1 MDFNELSKKD
11 AEAALKDELEYL
23 KTTIPVDLKAAAGE
37 YEKMDDDFIG
47 FQKLFDKFLSDSQF
61 GIDWNSIEKLP
72 ANSVSTFDGNISN
85 KISPQNKKWTTFYKF
100 LYFHTL
106 DNSVW

>member
-1 MDFNELSKKD
+1 MDFKELIKKD

-47 FQKLFDKFLSDSQF
+47 FQKSFSKFLSDSQF

-72 ANSVSTFDGNISN
+72 ANSVRNFGSNIIN
-85 KISPQNKKWTTFYKF
+85 GILPQNKQSAWTI
-100 LYFHTL
+100 L
-106 DNSVW
+106 S

>member
-47 FQKLFDKFLSDSQF
+47 FQKSFDKFLSDSQF

-72 ANSVSTFDGNISN
+72 TNSVSNFGSNIFNGIKQTKCMDNIVTIHFSN
-85 KISPQNKKWTTFYKF
+85 FR
-100 LYFHTL
+100 
-106 DNSVW
+106 

>member
-23 KTTIPVDLKAAAGE
+23 KTTVPVDLKAAAGE
-37 YEKMDDDFIG
+37 YEKMDDDFMG
-47 FQKLFDKFLSDSQF
+47 FQKLFSKFLSDSQF

-85 KISPQNKKWTTFYKF
+85 KISPQCYKMDDI
-100 LYFHTL
+100 L
-106 DNSVW
+106 

>member
-23 KTTIPVDLKAAAGE
+23 KTTIPVDLKAVAGE

-47 FQKLFDKFLSDSQF
+47 FQKLFNKFLSDSQF

-72 ANSVSTFDGNISN
+72 ANSVSNFSSNIFN
-85 KISPQNKKWTTFYKF
+85 RISPQNKQSAWTI
-100 LYFHTL
+100 LSQSICPIL
-106 DNSVW
+106 DNTI

>member
-11 AEAALKDELEYL
+11 AEAALKDELEHL
-23 KTTIPVDLKAAAGE
+23 KTTIPVDLKAAKGE

-72 ANSVSTFDGNISN
+72 TNSVSNFGSNIFDGISSQRKQTKCMDNIVTIHLPN
-85 KISPQNKKWTTFYKF
+85 FR
-100 LYFHTL
+100 
-106 DNSVW
+106 

>member
-23 KTTIPVDLKAAAGE
+23 KTTMPVDLKAAAGE

-47 FQKLFDKFLSDSQF
+47 FQKLFNKFLSDSQF

-85 KISPQNKKWTTFYKF
+85 KIQIEKWKTFYMF
-100 LYFHTL
+100 LYFYIL
-106 DNSVW
+106 DNSI

>member
-23 KTTIPVDLKAAAGE
+23 KTTMPVDLKAAAGE

-47 FQKLFDKFLSDSQF
+47 FQKLFSKFLSDSQF

-72 ANSVSTFDGNISN
+72 ANSVSHFGSYIIDGILLQRKQTKCMDNIVIIFFSN
-85 KISPQNKKWTTFYKF
+85 FR
-100 LYFHTL
+100 
-106 DNSVW
+106 

>member
-23 KTTIPVDLKAAAGE
+23 KTTIPVDLKAVAGE

-47 FQKLFDKFLSDSQF
+47 FQKSFDKFLSDSQF

-72 ANSVSTFDGNISN
+72 TDSVSNFVNNIFN
-85 KISPQNKKWTTFYKF
+85 GISPTNKVHGQYCHNPLVQF
-100 LYFHTL
+100 
-106 DNSVW
+106 

>member
-23 KTTIPVDLKAAAGE
+23 KTTMPVDLKAAAGE

-47 FQKLFDKFLSDSQF
+47 FQKLFNKFLSDSQF

-72 ANSVSTFDGNISN
+72 TDSVSNFVNNIFNGIKIN
-85 KISPQNKKWTTFYKF
+85 K
-100 LYFHTL
+100 
-106 DNSVW
+106 VRG

>member
-1 MDFNELSKKD
+1 MDFKELIKKD

-47 FQKLFDKFLSDSQF
+47 FQKLFSKFLSDSQF
-61 GIDWNSIEKLP
+61 GIDWNSIEKL
-72 ANSVSTFDGNISN
+72 ATNSVSHFGSNIFDGTSPHNKVHIQHCHNI
-85 KISPQNKKWTTFYKF
+85 FF
-100 LYFHTL
+100 
-106 DNSVW
+106 